1 MSDLVKKK
9 GILIFKRRLTAI
21 NEDIS
26 DKQPYKCVLIAV
38 SCEITR
44 SSSRIR
50 KGKSEVVN

>member
-26 DKQPYKCVLIAV
+26 DKQPYKCVPIAV

-44 SSSRIR
+44 SSSGIR
-50 KGKSEVVN
+50 KGKTELVK